1 MPIFTRETFLSVI
14 FLTFITLLSSCASVS
29 RGVTEAIL
37 EDKHPGEKD
46 MGACEVDSRPLT
58 GLYGL
63 LYGEKG
69 SRQES
74 GTLNLLMI
82 HGIGDTYPDY
92 SVRFQRRLT
101 KELGLTRVTKKQ
113 KKITILAKQ
122 DSSPR
127 GELRVTRYLDASG
140 KFQLLFH
147 ELTWSV
153 ITRPYKEILN
163 QDLNNREA
171 QLRAGANQ
179 ALKAFVDDHLVDPT
193 LYQGIEHEAILESAS
208 QGMCWML
215 HNDWETLPDEMSGRC
230 KRALSKDILSNF
242 KRHPNQKFAII
253 THSLG
258 SQIVLDMLD
267 RDLTAKKKWI
277 KDVYEGH
284 DIDSLNKVF
293 SLLNKETLHVYMFA
307 NQLMLLQLGTQP
319 PAHTGKIDRFC
330 NAGAEDYD
338 ERLLKKLSIIAFSDP
353 NDLLS
358 YSIPV
363 DFADSFIDSRL
374 CPEITNI
381 YVNVAPVINLLGLG
395 KITSPMAAH
404 NNYESDPRVIGL
416 ITHGIG
422 NDQVSPA
429 VSEGCQWMETVTD

>member
-1 MPIFTRETFLSVI
+1 M
-14 FLTFITLLSSCASVS
+14 
-29 RGVTEAIL
+29 
-37 EDKHPGEKD
+37 EDKHPGDKD
-46 MGACEVDSRPLT
+46 MGGCEVDSRPLT
-58 GLYGL
+58 GLYDL
-63 LYGEKG
+63 LYGEKEN
-69 SRQES
+69 RQES

-92 SVRFQRRLT
+92 SVGFQRRLM
-101 KELGLTRVTKKQ
+101 KELGLTRVVKKQ
-113 KKITILAKQ
+113 KIISILSKENG
-122 DSSPR
+122 SPL
-127 GELRVTRYLDASG
+127 GEVRVSRYLNASG
-140 KFQLLFH
+140 NFQLLFH

-179 ALKAFVDDHLVDPT
+179 ALKSFVDDHLVDPT
-193 LYQGIEHEAILESAS
+193 LYRGKEHEAILESAS

-215 HNDWETLPDEMSGRC
+215 HNDWETLPAEMTGRC

-242 KRHPNQKFAII
+242 KRHPNQKFVII

-258 SQIVLDMLD
+258 SQIVLDMLG
-267 RDLTAKKKWI
+267 RDLADKQKWI
-277 KDVYEGH
+277 TDTYQGH
-284 DIDSLNKVF
+284 DTDSLKKVF
-293 SLLNKETLHVYMFA
+293 KLLKKQTVHVYMFA
-307 NQLMLLQLGTQP
+307 NQLMLLQLGVQP
-319 PAHTGKIDRFC
+319 PEHTGELEKFC
-330 NAGAEDYD
+330 NAGVENYD
-338 ERLLKKLSIIAFSDP
+338 ERFLKKLSIIAFSDP

-358 YSIPV
+358 YGIPA
-363 DFADSFIDSRL
+363 DFANSFIDSRL

-416 ITHGIG
+416 ITYGIG

-429 VSEGCQWMETVTD
+429 VSEGCQWMETVTE